1 MELLDFRIAGGFGLG
16 GGLEDGAVED
26 FHAAAWFA
34 VVRRGVDEV
43 ESKDPKLDERT
54 SVSISRGSKGE
65 AKETLD
71 GKGYDGDTAG

>member
-43 ESKDPKLDERT
+43 ESKDPKLD
-54 SVSISRGSKGE
+54 
-65 AKETLD
+65 
-71 GKGYDGDTAG
+71 